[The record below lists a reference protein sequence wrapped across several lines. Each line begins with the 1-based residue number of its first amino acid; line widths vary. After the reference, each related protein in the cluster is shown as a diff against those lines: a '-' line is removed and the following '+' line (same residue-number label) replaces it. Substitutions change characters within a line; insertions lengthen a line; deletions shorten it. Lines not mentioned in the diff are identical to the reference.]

1 MRRAARLGDAARLVD
16 GEIRGVF
23 HKLAALG
30 ADTGDVRAAF
40 DVRVQHLLQR
50 QIDDKV
56 AVGQD
61 DVLLP
66 DLVQVRPHARERLH
80 LAAEFLHAELARVGK
95 GRQQLETAVLARH
108 VPRLAAADVVEQAL
122 IVAVQH
128 NADVCD
134 ARARHVGEHEVD
146 HAVAPAERHRAGHA
160 RFGQLAKAGSLF
172 IGKDDAVQSVHRTV
186 SFPSTLR
193 MRLAG
198 ST

>member
-1 MRRAARLGDAARLVD
+1 MRRAARLGDAARFVD

-30 ADTGDVRAAF
+30 ADAGDVRAAF

-56 AVGQD
+56 TVGQD

-95 GRQQLETAVLARH
+95 GRQELESAVLARH
-108 VPRLAAADVVEQAL
+108 VPGLAVADVVKQTL
-122 IVAVQH
+122 VVAVQH
-128 NADVCD
+128 DANVCNAC
-134 ARARHVGEHEVD
+134 ARHVGEHKVYR
-146 HAVAPAERHRAGHA
+146 AAATAERHGAGHA
-160 RFGQLAKAGSLF
+160 FLRQLTKAGCF
-172 IGKDDAVQSVHRTV
+172 RIGKDDTV
-186 SFPSTLR
+186 
-193 MRLAG
+193 
-198 ST
+198 